1 MLNCSSQYLLHGMV
15 NSEFF
20 SFKRPHRMCFFYSQL
35 LPSKGGVG
43 VRKIKK
49 KPQLLSTAV
58 SWQIKGNL
66 SFLRLCIIEE
76 LVQGTYLLSFKGSA
90 WNEERTNS

>member
-1 MLNCSSQYLLHGMV
+1 MAWLTV
-15 NSEFF
+15 NSSLSKDHTGCVF
-20 SFKRPHRMCFFYSQL
+20 SIPNFSP
-35 LPSKGGVG
+35 PKGGVG

-49 KPQLLSTAV
+49 KTQLLSTAV